1 MWHSDIGFYHVSI
14 CGISCKHTKN
24 TPLPDTFLQYCH
36 PANNMQQQ
44 TTEKQNPNQTISRF
58 YVLFMSQQGHPTAIC
73 FVHFHD
79 FYNWLSRM
87 SVKHVVPAGCQRR
100 INIWWRGYTIDNT
113 VSVCEWVLLCLD
125 ANSRCWLWTPKN
137 QMDVH
142 TTHEFFNMTKGNV

>member
-1 MWHSDIGFYHVSI
+1 MCQSVAFPVN
-14 CGISCKHTKN
+14 TQKN

-100 INIWWRGYTIDNT
+100 INI
-113 VSVCEWVLLCLD
+113 
-125 ANSRCWLWTPKN
+125 
-137 QMDVH
+137 
-142 TTHEFFNMTKGNV
+142 